1 MNIKTFWKDN
11 KASILFGAGITASI
25 ISVIEAVRQTPKA
38 LQSIESAKKEQKVD
52 KLTAWETVKATW
64 KDFAPVIVTELI
76 AVTCLSASDI
86 AHERTRAAL
95 FDAYTLSE
103 AAFKAYSDKVV
114 ETLGEKKEQQ
124 VRDAIAEEELKKHP
138 VNNAEVIITGIGNTL
153 CFDKLSGRYFTSSIE
168 SLRRVQNDLNAELN
182 TGLQECV
189 SENEYY
195 ASIGLEDLP
204 GGDDRGWNLEVTGLL
219 DFSFSSKLAE
229 NGEPCLV
236 IQQRTRPIMF

>member
-1 MNIKTFWKDN
+1 MNVKTFWKEN
-11 KASILFGAGITASI
+11 KASILFGAGISASI
-25 ISVIEAVRQTPKA
+25 ISVIEAINQTPKA
-38 LQSIESAKKEQKVD
+38 LQNIEAAKKKQKVE

-64 KDFAPVIVTELI
+64 KNYAPVFAAELI

-103 AAFKAYSDKVV
+103 AAFRSYSNKVI

-124 VRDAIAEEELKKHP
+124 VRDAIAEDEMKSHP

-153 CFDKLSGRYFTSSIE
+153 CFDKMSGRYFTSDIE

-182 TGLQECV
+182 TSIDGRV

-195 ASIGLEDLP
+195 YAIGLEDLP
-204 GGDDRGWNLEVTGLL
+204 NGDDRGWNLEITGLL
-219 DFSFSSKLAE
+219 DFAFSSKLAE

-236 IQQRTRPIMF
+236 IQQRTRPVMF